1 MRGLFLSLGALL
13 SVACSGSIMG
23 GAIDPTTPGA
33 GGGSSGTTGGGS
45 TSGTGGGGVPVTTW
59 EVERFACD
67 AQQTPTDLPLRRLSQ
82 RQYLNVVGELI
93 NRSGLAAADRT
104 AVTAALR
111 DELAPF
117 PADRLV
123 GVPGEKHGGFNR
135 LDQALQQG
143 HIDASYA
150 VATAAGQ
157 ELTSTPARRTALVGA
172 CATDSN
178 TTNDAQCLRDFVS
191 RLGRLVHR
199 RPLTPEDVTFYTSV
213 AGTTPVDPAVLADVI
228 GLMLT
233 SPQFLYHFEEG
244 DPMAAAP
251 TPLDAFALASRLS
264 FHFWQTMPDDAL
276 LTAAQDGSLL
286 TEAGYRA
293 QVERLFTDARTNA
306 ALDDFFGQWWRNDEL
321 PPLNTRIGTPI
332 FDAFAGANVP
342 SATLHDEMN
351 AEVLELARHVARTN
365 APLDEILT
373 SRKFFARTPALAALY
388 GQAPWDGMG
397 APPDFVQPER
407 HGLLTRAAFLASG
420 SANTRPVMKGFRVR
434 NGLLCTQ
441 IPPPPPGAMAT
452 PIPLSPDLT
461 TRETVEQITEQP
473 GSSCQGCHIALLNPL
488 GFVTENFDAL
498 GRVRTTQR
506 LFADDGMVR
515 LEKPIATR
523 TAPNLAGF
531 FDPVDHAGEVHALMA
546 KGEFQT
552 CFARQYFRFTFQRME
567 DDAKDGCLLRSLQDE
582 ALAGK
587 PVAEVLKLVAL
598 APAFKRRDVR

>member
-1 MRGLFLSLGALL
+1 MRTSVLALL
-13 SVACSGSIMG
+13 AVVVSACSGAIMG
-23 GAIDPTTPGA
+23 GMVEPMTSAT
-33 GGGSSGTTGGGS
+33 GGGSSGTGTGGGS
-45 TSGTGGGGVPVTTW
+45 TPATGGGSSGPTW
-59 EVERFACD
+59 QVERFACD
-67 AQQTPTDLPLRRLSQ
+67 AQATPDELPLRRLTQ
-82 RQYLNVVGELI
+82 RQYLNVVNDLI
-93 NRSGLAAADRT
+93 ARSGLGATDRT
-104 AVTAALR
+104 AVTTALR

-123 GVPGEKHGGFNR
+123 GVPGEKHGGFTR

-143 HIDASYA
+143 HVDTSYT
-150 VATAAGQ
+150 VATEAGR
-157 ELTSTPARRTALVGA
+157 ELTSTTARRTALVGA
-172 CATDSN
+172 CATDTS
-178 TTNDAQCLRDFVS
+178 TANDAQCLRDFIT
-191 RLGRLVHR
+191 RFGRLVHR
-199 RPLTPEDVTFYTSV
+199 RPVTPEDVTFYTSV
-213 AGTTPVDPAVLADVI
+213 AGTTPVDAAVLADVI

-244 DPMAAAP
+244 DPMAAGP
-251 TPLDAFALASRLS
+251 SPLDAFALASRLS

-276 LTAAQDGSLL
+276 LAAAQDGSLL
-286 TEAGYRA
+286 TEAGYAA
-293 QVERLFTDARTNA
+293 QVERLFADARTNQ
-306 ALDDFFGQWWRNDEL
+306 ALDDFFSQWWRNDEL

-365 APLDEILT
+365 ASVDELLT
-373 SRKFFARTPALAALY
+373 SRRFFARSPALAALY
-388 GQAPWDGMG
+388 GQPAWDGTG
-397 APPDFVQPER
+397 TPPEFVQPER

-434 NGLLCTQ
+434 NGLLCTS

-473 GSSCQGCHIALLNPL
+473 MSSCRGCHIGLLNPL

-498 GRVRTTQR
+498 GRVRTSQR
-506 LFADDGMVR
+506 LFSDDGMVR
-515 LEKPIATR
+515 LEKPISTR
-523 TAPNLAGF
+523 TAPNVAGF
-531 FDPVDHAGEVHALMA
+531 FEPVDHAGQVHELMRQ
-546 KGEFQT
+546 GEFQT

-567 DDAKDGCLLRSLQDE
+567 DDAKDGCLLRSLQDD

-587 PVAEVLKLVAL
+587 PMAEVLKAVAL
-598 APAFKRRDVR
+598 APSFKRRDVR

>member
-1 MRGLFLSLGALL
+1 
-13 SVACSGSIMG
+13 MG
-23 GAIDPTTPGA
+23 GAVDVTVDA
-33 GGGSSGTTGGGS
+33 TGGGS
-45 TSGTGGGGVPVTTW
+45 TRSGTGGGATGGTGGGSSVPTW
-59 EVERFACD
+59 ELERFACD
-67 AQQTPTDLPLRRLSQ
+67 AQQTPTDLPLRRLTQ
-82 RQYLNVVGELI
+82 RQYLNVVNELI
-93 NRSGLAAADRT
+93 ARSGLSTADRT
-104 AVTAALR
+104 AVTTALR

-123 GVPGEKHGGFNR
+123 GVPGEKHGGFTR

-143 HIDASYA
+143 HVDTSYA
-150 VATAAGQ
+150 VATAAGR
-157 ELTSTPARRTALVGA
+157 ELTSTTARRTALVGA
-172 CATDSN
+172 CATDTN
-178 TTNDAQCLRDFVS
+178 TANDAQCLRDFIT
-191 RLGRLVHR
+191 RFGRLVHR
-199 RPLTPEDVTFYTSV
+199 RPLTAEDVTFYASV
-213 AGTTPVDPAVLADVI
+213 AGTTPVDAAVLADVI

-244 DPMAAAP
+244 DPMASGP
-251 TPLDAFALASRLS
+251 TSLDAFALASRLS

-276 LTAAQDGSLL
+276 LAAAQDGSLV
-286 TEAGYRA
+286 TDTGYAA
-293 QVERLFTDARTNA
+293 QVERLFTDARTNT

-321 PPLNTRIGTPI
+321 PPLNTRVGTPI

-365 APLDEILT
+365 APIDELLT
-373 SRKFFARTPALAALY
+373 SRRFFARSPALAALY
-388 GQAPWDGMG
+388 GQPAWDGTG
-397 APPDFVQPER
+397 TPPEFVQPER

-461 TRETVEQITEQP
+461 TRETVEQITEQT
-473 GSSCQGCHIALLNPL
+473 GSSCRGCHIGLLNPL

-506 LFADDGMVR
+506 LFSEDGMVR
-515 LEKPIATR
+515 LEKPISTR
-523 TAPNLAGF
+523 TAPIVAGF
-531 FDPVDHAGEVHALMA
+531 FDPVDHAGQVHELMRR
-546 KGEFQT
+546 GEFQT

-567 DDAKDGCLLRSLQDE
+567 DDVKDGCLLRTLQDD
-582 ALAGK
+582 AVAGK
-587 PVAEVLKLVAL
+587 PMAEVLKAVAL
-598 APAFKRRDVR
+598 APSFKRRDVR